1 MRSRTF
7 SIVAGAVVWSLSGC
21 GGDDLVAPRPG
32 QIRVSVATTG
42 AGPGPDPGP
51 YTLTLDD
58 QPPVPVGPTAT
69 ITVDADPGEHTIQLG
84 GVPAHCTVEG
94 GTTRTVS
101 VVDEATAEVMF
112 AVTCSPIPG
121 SVGITVTTVGSLLDA
136 DGYLLVVDDGE
147 PQPIGVNA
155 GVTVEGLAP
164 GSHSIQLD
172 GVAANCRVESDN
184 PVAVEVT
191 DDHAAA
197 VAFAVTCH
205 AGVERWTSVPS
216 GTGADLTSVWSPND
230 GTAIA
235 VGERGTR
242 TGVQGVILGYAN
254 GTWTP
259 QYQEDDLRPR
269 EVWGSAPDDVY
280 LVGYGFRAQAARIL
294 HYDGRSWS
302 SVADFDREDV
312 AGQGLE
318 SVWGASASDVFAVG
332 FEDVGP
338 FRVSAIWHFDGGGW
352 LRMAVPGPVQPELT
366 DVWGSGGS
374 DVYAVGRDEAAGVIL
389 RYDGAGWGPVL
400 QVDGVLFNG
409 VWGSAPED
417 VFAVGFLVEER
428 DDQFFVSGVVWHFDG
443 TAWSPMDVPDVGV
456 LYEVWG
462 TSGSDVYVVG
472 EEGLILRYDGTAWE
486 PTTAGREN
494 LLGVWG
500 GGAGEVFAV
509 GNSGTILLGEP

>member
-42 AGPGPDPGP
+42 AGPEPGP
-51 YTLTLDD
+51 YTLTVDD
-58 QPPVPVGPTAT
+58 QSPVPVGPTAT
-69 ITVDADPGEHTIQLG
+69 ITVDADPGERTVQLG
-84 GVPAHCTVEG
+84 AVPGHCTVEG

-101 VVDEATAEVMF
+101 VADGATAEVAF

-121 SVGITVTTVGSLLDA
+121 SVGITVATVGSLLDA

-164 GSHSIQLD
+164 GPHSIRLD

-216 GTGADLTSVWSPND
+216 GTGADLTSVWSPSD

-235 VGERGTR
+235 IGERGTR

-254 GTWTP
+254 GRWTP

-280 LVGYGFRAQAARIL
+280 LVGYGFIAQAARIL

-318 SVWGASASDVFAVG
+318 SIWGASASDVFAVG

-352 LRMAVPGPVQPELT
+352 LRMAVPGPVQPALT
-366 DVWGSGGS
+366 DVWGSGS
-374 DVYAVGRDEAAGVIL
+374 RDVYAVGRDEAAGVIL

-409 VWGSAPED
+409 VWGSAPDD
-417 VFAVGFLVEER
+417 VFAAGFLVEER

-443 TAWSPMDVPDVGV
+443 TAWSPMDLPDVGV

-472 EEGLILRYDGTAWE
+472 EEGLILRYDGTTWE
-486 PTTAGREN
+486 PTTVGREN

-500 GGAGEVFAV
+500 GAPGEVFAV
-509 GNSGTILLGEP
+509 GNSGTILQGEP